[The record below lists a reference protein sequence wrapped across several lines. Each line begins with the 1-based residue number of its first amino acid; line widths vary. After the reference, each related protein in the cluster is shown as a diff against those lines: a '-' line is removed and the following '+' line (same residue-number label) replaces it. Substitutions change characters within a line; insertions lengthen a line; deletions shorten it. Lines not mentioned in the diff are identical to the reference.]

1 LGLGASAFFST
12 ALGAAAGVLET
23 STLPP
28 RRTLATAANAAR
40 PVPVTMA
47 WTGLISMLAKFSA
60 EKKPGRF
67 SCSPVFGVGP
77 CHHRGSAM
85 G

>member
-1 LGLGASAFFST
+1 LGVSAFFST
-12 ALGAAAGVLET
+12 ALGAAAGLGT

-28 RRTLATAANAAR
+28 RRTLATAANDAR
-40 PVPVTMA
+40 PVAVMMP
-47 WTGLISMLAKFSA
+47 WTGLISRSAKFSP
-60 EKKPGRF
+60 EKKPGRSF
-67 SCSPVFGVGP
+67 WTDVFGEGP